1 VTQRSQRWCRNC
13 DTSTAWGRSR
23 SRVEGL
29 NPPRRCRY

>member
-23 SRVEGL
+23 VEGL